1 MVWRQIQERIGAAGL
16 PRRTAD
22 VGVEQPGQARPD
34 RSSAHRERLDLVGEL
49 RAAPAVPPAGPVL
62 VILGLWS
69 GCRAVRL

>member
-1 MVWRQIQERIGAAGL
+1 MNVLGPQDYPVEQPI
-16 PRRTAD
+16 

-62 VILGLWS
+62 VILGWWS